1 MTPLKPALSLAVLAV
16 SLWLLMTRRLR
27 HDLVGVLSALVLDTT
42 DVVTP
47 LALLQ
52 DLSSYLTPCP
62 QVPSCSS

>member
-1 MTPLKPALSLAVLAV
+1 
-16 SLWLLMTRRLR
+16 MTRRLR